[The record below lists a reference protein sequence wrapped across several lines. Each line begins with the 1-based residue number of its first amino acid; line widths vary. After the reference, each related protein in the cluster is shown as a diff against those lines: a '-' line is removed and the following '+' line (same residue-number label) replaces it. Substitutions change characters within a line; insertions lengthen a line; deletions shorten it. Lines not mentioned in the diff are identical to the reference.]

1 MSETDQ
7 KAKDILARME
17 RDRGTVIMQPWRS
30 ILSQRDPEFME
41 RWHELIMYTLI
52 KERALSRQVK
62 EIIAIVMDAMTGY
75 EEGLRIHTRLALE
88 VGVTEEEILEALEVA
103 SLLGLHNISI
113 PLPAAME
120 ECDNFKKS

>member
-1 MSETDQ
+1 
-7 KAKDILARME
+7 
-17 RDRGTVIMQPWRS
+17 
-30 ILSQRDPEFME
+30 
-41 RWHELIMYTLI
+41 LI